1 MPGKSRLR
9 EDFKPVPVE
18 RVGDPEE
25 WIGATEF
32 AAIQGWGSPRPL
44 SSALANQR
52 LRDLRERVQPR
63 AAAIYASAGEEAAG
77 PAGEGRPVQG
87 VLRAVAEALEAMPPA
102 DPAAAVGEL
111 VDRLDLERDEV
122 LAALRALA
130 RPARR
135 AAWKAAAAS
144 ADDRRRVPEPDPVT
158 GRWRRREA
166 WDFADGRRGPTPGSR
181 PRRYSPQQ
189 IAQAEELVLAAVEG
203 GECLTLEAFAEHF
216 EIAPGP
222 KAQDKLEPARSL
234 LNIALVRLQAAGLV
248 DLRTRK
254 EIQEETGMS
263 EGQLVWTLFQRKDAP
278 KPVVHMPLK
287 NYWRA
292 EDVAMLG

>member
-1 MPGKSRLR
+1 
-9 EDFKPVPVE
+9 
-18 RVGDPEE
+18 VGDPEE

-44 SSALANQR
+44 SSALSNQR
-52 LRDLRERVQPR
+52 LADLRERIQPR
-63 AAAIYASAGEEAAG
+63 AAAVYAAAG
-77 PAGEGRPVQG
+77 DAAESADGGQSVRG
-87 VLRAVAEALEAMPPA
+87 VLRAVAEALEAMPAA
-102 DPAAAVGEL
+102 DPAAAAGQL
-111 VDRLDLERDEV
+111 ADRLGLERAEV

-130 RPARR
+130 RPVRR

-144 ADDRRRVPEPDPVT
+144 ADDRRRVPEPDAA

-189 IAQAEELVLAAVEG
+189 IARAEELVLNAVEG
-203 GECLTLEAFAEHF
+203 GECLTLEAFAERF
-216 EIAPGP
+216 ELAPGP
-222 KAQDKLEPARSL
+222 KAQDPQEPARSL
-234 LNIALVRLQAAGLV
+234 LNIAIVRLQAAGLV

-254 EIQEETGMS
+254 QIQEETGMT
-263 EGQLVWTLFQRKDAP
+263 EGQLVWTLFQRKGAP
-278 KPVVHMPLK
+278 SPVVHMRLK

>member
-9 EDFKPVPVE
+9 QDFKLAPVE

-44 SSALANQR
+44 SSALSNQR

-63 AAAIYASAGEEAAG
+63 AAAVYAAALDQSG
-77 PAGEGRPVQG
+77 PDGGGKPVQG
-87 VLRAVAEALEAMPPA
+87 VLRAVAEALEAMPAA
-102 DPAAAVGEL
+102 DPAAAVGQL
-111 VDRLDLERDEV
+111 VDRLDLERAEV

-130 RPARR
+130 RPAHR

-144 ADDRRRVPEPDPVT
+144 AEDRRRVPEPDPDT

-189 IAQAEELVLAAVEG
+189 IAQAEELVLNAVEG
-203 GECLTLEAFAEHF
+203 GECLTLEAFAEHV

-222 KAQDKLEPARSL
+222 KTQDQLEPARSL

-254 EIQEETGMS
+254 QIKEETGMS

-278 KPVVHMPLK
+278 KPVVHTPLK